1 MKKSLIA
8 VAVAGAVGAPMS
20 AAQAEVYGFVNVGI
34 DAVSKDGTVAA
45 GGFQS
50 GPSGDEGANTV
61 GLPGSIFGGF
71 NPDVI
76 FAAGNDGSLHMSDT
90 AETRFGFKGS
100 EDLGNGLTA
109 GYRFEFGL
117 GTEAFGGGSVIEDTS
132 PTTRLANVSLSGD
145 FGMVKVGT
153 QWGTVYEY
161 LGWNVFRSSGHGGAG
176 WYYAT
181 RAFETS
187 PAGEGSG
194 LRVGNAITYTYGAGG
209 YGSDPFTFTVQAG
222 LAPDT
227 GTGAAENDATFDF
240 TTVGAQGTFGDFQVN
255 GVAHQQNEEATGAS
269 EPSLTGIG
277 VRWNSGDLYI
287 GGNFTVTDL
296 DLSGVDDLEVLQVL
310 ATYDFG
316 GGNSGMAGFSSGD
329 SGDINADLSGIFLQ
343 FAHQLSSR
351 TQAYVEIEQAEIEN
365 IGAGG
370 DDVET
375 SVVSLNLMHS
385 F

>member
-1 MKKSLIA
+1 MKKSIIA

-20 AAQAEVYGFVNVGI
+20 AAQAAEAYGFINVGL
-34 DAVSKDGTVAA
+34 DAVSKDA
-45 GGFQS
+45 GGAAF
-50 GPSGDEGANTV
+50 GFGAGV
-61 GLPGSIFGGF
+61 
-71 NPDVI
+71 PDVI
-76 FAAGNDGSLHMSDT
+76 FAGGGDGSLHLSDT
-90 AETRFGFKGS
+90 AESRFGFKGS

-109 GYRFEFGL
+109 GYRLEFGL
-117 GTEAFGGGSVIEDTS
+117 GTESFATFAGSRPTQGGSVFEDTS

-145 FGMVKVGT
+145 FGTLKVGT
-153 QWGTVYEY
+153 QWGTLYEY

-181 RAFETS
+181 RPLLAD
-187 PAGEGSG
+187 PSG
-194 LRVGNAITYTYGAGG
+194 LRIDHAITYTYGAGG
-209 YGSDPFTFTVQAG
+209 YGSDPFSFTVQG
-222 LAPDT
+222 VLKQDT
-227 GTGAAENDATFDF
+227 PITAEDPANDETLDATV
-240 TTVGAQGTFGDFQVN
+240 VGAQGTFGDFQVN
-255 GVAHQQNEEATGAS
+255 GVAYQDANGVGAP

-296 DLSGVDDLEVLQVL
+296 DVSGVDDLEVLQVL

-329 SGDINADLSGIFLQ
+329 SGDADVDLSGIFLQ

-351 TQAYVEIEQAEIEN
+351 TQAYVEIEQATVDN
-365 IGAGG
+365 IGFGG
-370 DDVET
+370 DDGET